1 MTTVTISAGG
11 QSATLV
17 PIRVPDRPLCSV
29 GLSLLA
35 NSLKRAEKAMRNVG
49 LDTGL
54 IQVRTAECE
63 ALQRTFQE
71 GGPLLE
77 LGIHM
82 QLVPTLRAALAIEY
96 DAASKVVE
104 SQTDLM
110 METEEADTRV
120 KQLGRLLS
128 ELDMAKL
135 GGETTE

>member
-1 MTTVTISAGG
+1 
-11 QSATLV
+11 
-17 PIRVPDRPLCSV
+17 
-29 GLSLLA
+29 
-35 NSLKRAEKAMRNVG
+35 MRNVG

-63 ALQRTFQE
+63 ALQKTFQE
-71 GGPLLE
+71 GGPQLE
-77 LGIHM
+77 LGIGI
-82 QLVPTLRAALAIEY
+82 QLLPTLRAALAIEY

-128 ELDMAKL
+128 ELDMARL